1 MAQESKIKWKL
12 EIDGVDNASKA
23 FKNVTDA
30 ANKQNL
36 SLLNAT
42 AIYGA
47 ASLAISQITSV
58 LKDVTG
64 EFLKA
69 DAANVRLSN
78 TLKATGQYSK
88 ETVNGLDEYAA
99 KMQRILGVQDEVIK
113 DTLSFNMTLGVTADQ
128 AKQMTSASAALAKA
142 LGMDLNTANQ
152 QLSATLSGQ
161 TGRLSRFIP
170 QLKQLTQAQLEQGE
184 AINIVNE
191 QFNKYL
197 KNTNSVSEL
206 TAQLNIGIGDIKES
220 IGKGFMGGKDQIES
234 LQKTVALIRSIDS
247 SGTAENIGK
256 TFRSVANATV
266 EMFKAFYNGINVL
279 FEMSFGNIQRMYYDA
294 MAKYYEIKDKF
305 IPSNE
310 NKNNAEIYNQKSLQS
325 QLGFQELLSNMTPDK
340 LPEALVK
347 IYDNSK
353 ELAKSSSS
361 ITTEYEKQLEILKK
375 QENITTKKITTK
387 KTELNPFDVSSMK
400 TIVDTVAGGA
410 SAIISKTVEQIFK
423 SENAKM
429 FQEFFSGLVDDSAKT
444 LKQLGEMLPAMGQV
458 ALTIINILNKSKEEM
473 TNFVDGIINTILE
486 LPQRIVD
493 NVPLI
498 IERILQKLP
507 EIFQKMLPVLFTGAI
522 QIVINSLTVVM
533 KELPNLL
540 GKFLGIPFWVGIA
553 QNMLSALG
561 DAFKNFFQSLFFGSG
576 GSSISSIIEKGGSLF
591 NPAKDAGKEL
601 FKIKDYAEG
610 EVAQTFEDRVNTVTT
625 AGSKGL
631 IQSLIDGMA
640 DVGRAIW
647 DGLRNGL
654 ASAWNWFKD
663 IGNQIWQGIK
673 DGLASVGNFFGGG
686 GGFFSSIGDSIAGV
700 FGWAEGGLVQGNAPF
715 QGNSYGNDTI
725 PALLSAGE
733 YVVSRDEMRTGDFS
747 KLAEASGHSIG
758 GNTNISLTI
767 NVAGG
772 SSLTESQLRSNVVPA
787 IVSELRKLSQNGQQI
802 VSKKGIY

>member
-23 FKNVTDA
+23 FNNVTNA
-30 ANKQNL
+30 ANKSNL

-47 ASLAISQITSV
+47 ASLAISQLSSV
-58 LKDVTG
+58 VRDVTG
-64 EFLKA
+64 EFLRA

-88 ETVNGLDEYAA
+88 ETANGLDEYAS
-99 KMQRILGVQDEVIK
+99 KIQRVLGVQDEVVK
-113 DTLSFNMTLGVTADQ
+113 DTLSFNMALGVTADQ
-128 AKQMTSASAALAKA
+128 AQQMTSAAAALAKV
-142 LGMDLNTANQ
+142 MKTDLTTANQ
-152 QLSATLSGQ
+152 QLAGTLSGNI
-161 TGRLSRFIP
+161 GRLSKFMP
-170 QLKQLTQAQLEQGE
+170 ELKNLTSAQAEYG
-184 AINIVNE
+184 AVINIVNE
-191 QFNKYL
+191 RFNKFL

-256 TFRSVANATV
+256 TFRSILSASLELMRA
-266 EMFKAFYNGINVL
+266 MYNGMNIL
-279 FEMSFGNIQRMYYDA
+279 YDGIFGKLERIFYKTMQLIYTIKSYVPSIGGLSGDSNQ
-294 MAKYYEIKDKF
+294 AKMQ
-305 IPSNE
+305 
-310 NKNNAEIYNQKSLQS
+310 AEDYNQKALKS
-325 QLGFQELLSNMTPDK
+325 QLESQQMYLNMTVDK
-340 LPEALVK
+340 LPEALGKV
-347 IYDNSK
+347 YENSK
-353 ELAKSSSS
+353 DLVKSSSKV
-361 ITTEYEKQLEILKK
+361 TTEYEKQLKLLKK
-375 QENITTKKITTK
+375 QETVQTK
-387 KTELNPFDVSSMK
+387 
-400 TIVDTVAGGA
+400 A
-410 SAIISKTVEQIFK
+410 
-423 SENAKM
+423 
-429 FQEFFSGLVDDSAKT
+429 
-444 LKQLGEMLPAMGQV
+444 
-458 ALTIINILNKSKEEM
+458 INIDTGIKPEDIKAGIDAVNGGLSSIITSIGQLFGAWGSVFATTINFLNKSKEEM
-473 TNFVDGIINTILE
+473 AKFIDDLMVGIAQ
-486 LPQRIVD
+486 LPQRIAD
-493 NVPLI
+493 NIPII
-498 IERILQKLP
+498 IEKILEKLP
-507 EIFQKMLPVLFTGAI
+507 DTFAKVMEGMFNIFTTMIIKAMT
-522 QIVINSLTVVM
+522 SVVGN
-533 KELPNLL
+533 LPNLL
-540 GKFLGIPFWVGIA
+540 GKFLGISFWTGIA
-553 QNMLSALG
+553 LNMLSALG

-576 GSSISSIIEKGGSLF
+576 GSSVSSIIEKGGSLF

-647 DGLRNGL
+647 DGLRDGL
-654 ASAWNWFKD
+654 TSAWNWFRD

-673 DGLASVGNFFGGG
+673 DGLASVGNFFSGG
-686 GGFFSSIGDSIAGV
+686 GGFFSSIGDSIAGA

-715 QGNSYGNDTI
+715 MGNSYGNDTI

-772 SSLTESQLRSNVVPA
+772 SSLSESQLRSSVVPA
-787 IVSELRKLSQNGQQI
+787 IVTELRKLSQNGTQI
-802 VSKKGIY
+802 VSKRGIY